1 MSNIL
6 LLLQRVHQNVHQN
19 RHSLDKK
26 NFSVPKIYTG
36 GVDITLWNELS
47 KEEQKQA
54 LSKDWYIYYKFI
66 DSTTG
71 NLKRMPNIKGGCNR
85 YKTKKERLLVLTQLR
100 DALEYLLEKGLNPY
114 SDSDTSLLEL
124 EKATPRKSKMVVVAS
139 ASNDTKVAVIPQPV
153 KPVIIEPVLSIKEA
167 FAYAL
172 KIKKKSLNDTSYMNF
187 EGRINRFKKHWMK
200 MLQLPH

>member
-66 DSTTG
+66 DTTTG
-71 NLKRMPNIKGGCNR
+71 KLKRMPNIKGGSNR
-85 YKTKKERLLVLTQLR
+85 YKTKRERLLILTQLR

-114 SDSDTSLLEL
+114 IDSNTSLLEF
-124 EKATPRKSKMVVVAS
+124 KKTTPRENKKVVVAPI
-139 ASNDTKVAVIPQPV
+139 SNVRPERLT
-153 KPVIIEPVLSIKEA
+153 
-167 FAYAL
+167 
-172 KIKKKSLNDTSYMNF
+172 
-187 EGRINRFKKHWMK
+187 W
-200 MLQLPH
+200 

>member
-71 NLKRMPNIKGGCNR
+71 NLKRMPNIK
-85 YKTKKERLLVLTQLR
+85 V
-100 DALEYLLEKGLNPY
+100 ALI
-114 SDSDTSLLEL
+114 
-124 EKATPRKSKMVVVAS
+124 
-139 ASNDTKVAVIPQPV
+139 DTK
-153 KPVIIEPVLSIKEA
+153 L
-167 FAYAL
+167 
-172 KIKKKSLNDTSYMNF
+172 KKSDC
-187 EGRINRFKKHWMK
+187 
-200 MLQLPH
+200 

>member
-1 MSNIL
+1 M
-6 LLLQRVHQNVHQN
+6 
-19 RHSLDKK
+19 
-26 NFSVPKIYTG
+26 
-36 GVDITLWNELS
+36 DITLWNELS

-124 EKATPRKSKMVVVAS
+124 GKATPRK
-139 ASNDTKVAVIPQPV
+139 
-153 KPVIIEPVLSIKEA
+153 
-167 FAYAL
+167 
-172 KIKKKSLNDTSYMNF
+172 KK
-187 EGRINRFKKHWMK
+187 W
-200 MLQLPH
+200 